1 MKQKTFIAILLAA
14 ALLLAL
20 TACGTAQPPA
30 ASDNVNST
38 TQPTEQRNDAE
49 PSATEAPETDAA
61 STGEEETTE
70 AASTGEEETTA
81 PETAPIGA
89 EEEAWKTALAEDLLE
104 KYGVIPEYYEDLGD
118 GIYLVYVE
126 IGGEVV
132 PFVTVDSATGEYH
145 G

>member
-61 STGEEETTE
+61 STGEEETT
-70 AASTGEEETTA
+70 A

-126 IGGEVV
+126 MGGKVV